1 MDEGLFELI
10 ILSSGGLLGE
20 GGRGGPMAMVGGWGR
35 LHTPSQDPPAG
46 GGVGGG
52 VNHGALE
59 RATMSREISLN

>member
-20 GGRGGPMAMVGGWGR
+20 GGRGGPMATVGGWGR
-35 LHTPSQDPPAG
+35 LHTPSQDPPA
-46 GGVGGG
+46 GGG